1 MVINVEFPM
10 ATTLEFPVVI
20 NVGFPLFITV
30 GFPMAIIVEFPKAI
44 TVEFSMA
51 ITVEFPM
58 KSMLSL
64 YVSAPMCPVS
74 LCNPYLNSNLR
85 NREIGTQWF
94 WCTLCPSFT
103 VKASPKP

>member
-1 MVINVEFPM
+1 MVMNVEFPM
-10 ATTLEFPVVI
+10 AIILEFPVVI
-20 NVGFPLFITV
+20 NVGFPLLITV
-30 GFPMAIIVEFPKAI
+30 GFPMAII
-44 TVEFSMA
+44 VEFSMA

-58 KSMLSL
+58 KSVLSL

-94 WCTLCPSFT
+94 WCTLCPSF
-103 VKASPKP
+103 VV